1 MGQRSS
7 MWKEMDAA
15 GLSTDFPIL
24 IEEEICNITLG
35 TYQMKMPKAY
45 SHEQLQEDGA
55 HDILIAEDVP
65 NIVGTKI
72 RSRHFSA
79 INICV
84 GYATVK
90 ELLYPGTVNAR
101 LDRV

>member
-1 MGQRSS
+1 
-7 MWKEMDAA
+7 
-15 GLSTDFPIL
+15 
-24 IEEEICNITLG
+24 
-35 TYQMKMPKAY
+35 MKMPKAY

-55 HDILIAEDVP
+55 YEILIAEDVP
-65 NIVGTKI
+65 NIVGIKI
-72 RSRHFSA
+72 QSRHISA
-79 INICV
+79 KNICV